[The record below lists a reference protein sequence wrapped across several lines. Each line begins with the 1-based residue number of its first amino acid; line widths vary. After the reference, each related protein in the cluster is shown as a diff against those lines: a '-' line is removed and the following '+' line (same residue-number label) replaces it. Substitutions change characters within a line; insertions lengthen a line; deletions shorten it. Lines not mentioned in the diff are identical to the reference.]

1 MSPGQYDISNM
12 PQSYFVPRNGQ
23 RRADIRRVD
32 GMAFSEYSNQSVAQQ
47 QPLLSIAEL
56 RPRLINGVCSRRR
69 TQAEPVEVVRSRG
82 WVAFYAIQF
91 CSLSLGTRSNS
102 RVLLL
107 TSVTPSVSACAAI
120 HRSLLPM
127 GVPARFSFTRR
138 RP

>member
-102 RVLLL
+102 RVLLV
-107 TSVTPSVSACAAI
+107 TSVAPRLRAWAAMSVSSA
-120 HRSLLPM
+120 PM
-127 GVPARFSFTRR
+127 GAPARSSAARTA
-138 RP
+138 P